1 LGAANQS
8 EVPAME
14 SKNNLEASFS
24 ALIFSFATAALMY
37 LGLEKN
43 PQTGKVEKNLDL
55 AQLNIDW
62 LIVLRE
68 KSKGNLSPEETN
80 YLNAVITDLQIKFVQ
95 AK

>member
-1 LGAANQS
+1 
-8 EVPAME
+8 ME
-14 SKNNLEASFS
+14 KRALEASFS

-43 PQTGKVEKNLDL
+43 PQSQKIEKNLGL
-55 AQLNIDW
+55 AQVNIDW

-68 KSKGNLSPEETN
+68 KTKGNLSAEEAN

-95 AK
+95 SK

>member
-1 LGAANQS
+1 MNA
-8 EVPAME
+8 
-14 SKNNLEASFS
+14 KNLEASFS

-43 PQTGKVEKNLDL
+43 PQTEKFEKNLDL

-62 LIVLRE
+62 LIVLRDRT
-68 KSKGNLSPEETN
+68 KGNLSNDESN
-80 YLNAVITDLQIKFVQ
+80 YLNAIITDLQIKFVQ

>member
-1 LGAANQS
+1 MDL
-8 EVPAME
+8 
-14 SKNNLEASFS
+14 KNAQNLEASFS

-43 PQTGKVEKNLDL
+43 PAGKVEKNLDL

-62 LIVLRE
+62 LVVLRE
-68 KSKGNLSPEETN
+68 KTKGNLSQEEMN